1 MARLFLKKTGPEQI
15 PEQLRNNITCCL
27 FTYKSG
33 KKVNQLHLRSPTD
46 SQISDQGAALGT
58 PTASSSGFKSSAKDA
73 TSSLKAFAVP
83 RFRPKKRQR

>member
-1 MARLFLKKTGPEQI
+1 MLSFYIQI
-15 PEQLRNNITCCL
+15 W
-27 FTYKSG
+27 

-83 RFRPKKRQR
+83 RFRRKNVNVEATSMGISPEV